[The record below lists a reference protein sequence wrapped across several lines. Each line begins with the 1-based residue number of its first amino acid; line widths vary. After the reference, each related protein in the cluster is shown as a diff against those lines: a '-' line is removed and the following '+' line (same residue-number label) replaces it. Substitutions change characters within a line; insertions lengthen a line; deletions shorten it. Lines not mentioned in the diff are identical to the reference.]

1 MTTLPKAKKF
11 RIRRSGSLATGAARE
26 AGADA
31 APMPRREAV
40 ANDMTPK
47 AMSGDISDSKEVAGE
62 QDVAEIRKEGLTGRQ
77 LRMAR
82 RVAQKHGLAPTSDFD
97 AIRLLRAEG
106 IDPFQ
111 RSTMLELVTPDN
123 LPGERPVQLPQTVPA
138 KQTLPSADL
147 YSEDTRA
154 REIVKI
160 QRDIAK
166 RRRRKLALLVTRLSF
181 FVVLPSLIAAYYFYV
196 LATPMYASKSEF
208 VIQQA
213 QAQSSAGGL
222 SSMFSGTQFAT
233 QQDSIAVQG
242 YLQSRDAMLRLNE
255 DKGFKQ
261 HFEDQSID
269 PIQRLDPGA
278 TNEAA
283 YRLYKRHVKIGY
295 DPTEGIIKMEV
306 IAADPVL
313 SKAFSE
319 SLISYA
325 EQQVDQL
332 TQRLREDQMQGARGS
347 FDTAERQMLEAQQ
360 DVLKL
365 QEARGILSAEAEV
378 SSLMGQISTFEVE
391 LKTRQLAL
399 LELKANPRP
408 NATKVGVAEREIE
421 RFKDLIKSM
430 RSELTQGDDKTS
442 SLAKVTGELVV
453 AEANMQTKQLLLS
466 QALQQLETARI
477 EANRQVRYLSMGV
490 NPTAPDEAAY
500 PRAFENTLLAFVI
513 FGGIYLMFSLTASIL
528 REQVSS

>member
-11 RIRRSGSLATGAARE
+11 RIRRSGLLASGVSREAETTAPSYDTAQATARE
-26 AGADA
+26 TM
-31 APMPRREAV
+31 PMTLR
-40 ANDMTPK
+40 
-47 AMSGDISDSKEVAGE
+47 SDVSDTAEVAGE
-62 QDVAEIRKEGLTGRQ
+62 LDIAEIRKEGLTGRQ

-97 AIRLLRAEG
+97 AIRLLRSEG

-111 RSTMLELVTPDN
+111 RSNMLELISGTN
-123 LPGERPVQLPQTVPA
+123 LPADKPVQLPQTVPA
-138 KQTLPSADL
+138 KQTLPAIDV
-147 YSEDTRA
+147 YSEENRA
-154 REIVKI
+154 REIMKI
-160 QRDIAK
+160 QRDIAT
-166 RRRRKLALLVTRLSF
+166 RRRRKLMLLVTRLSF
-181 FVVLPSLIAAYYFYV
+181 FVFLPTVIAAYYFFAM
-196 LATPMYASKSEF
+196 ATPMYASKSEF

-213 QAQSSAGGL
+213 QSQVAGGL

-233 QQDSIAVQG
+233 QQDSVAVQG
-242 YLQSRDAMLRLNE
+242 YLQSRDAMLRLDA
-255 DKGFKQ
+255 DKGFKS
-261 HFEDQSID
+261 HFKDPAID
-269 PIQRLDPGA
+269 AIQRLDPGA
-278 TNEAA
+278 SNEAA

-306 IAADPVL
+306 VAADPNL

-332 TQRLREDQMQGARGS
+332 TQRLREDQMQGARES
-347 FDTAERQMLEAQQ
+347 FETAEQHMLEAQQ
-360 DVLKL
+360 EVLRL
-365 QEARGILSAEAEV
+365 QEARGVLSAEAEV
-378 SSLMGQISTFEVE
+378 SSLMSQISTFQVE

-421 RFKDLIKSM
+421 RFKDLIASM
-430 RSELTQGDDKTS
+430 RSELTQDGDNST

-453 AEANMQTKQLLLS
+453 AEANMQTKQLLMS

-490 NPTAPDEAAY
+490 NPTAPDEATY
-500 PRAFENTLLAFVI
+500 PRAFENTMLAFLI